1 MLTDTRT
8 TTVLPV
14 SDVERA
20 SRFYTD
26 QLGLTQSGTGP
37 DGSRTF
43 DLGFGN
49 ALSLLPAEEGSQT
62 KHTVL
67 SFEISDI
74 SSEIRQLEARG
85 VRFEDYDTP
94 DLKTVD
100 HIAEM
105 GGEKA
110 AWFCDSEG
118 NYLCLHEA
126 PRR

>member
-8 TTVLPV
+8 ATVLPV
-14 SDVERA
+14 SDMERA
-20 SRFYTD
+20 THFYTD
-26 QLGLTQSGTGP
+26 QLGLTQSGTSA
-37 DGSRTF
+37 DGSRRF

-49 ALSLLPAEEGSQT
+49 ELCLLPTEEGSQS

-67 SFEISDI
+67 SFEVSDI

-85 VRFEDYDTP
+85 VRFEDYDMP

-100 HIAEM
+100 HIADM

-118 NYLCLHEA
+118 NYLCLHEV
-126 PRR
+126 PGR

>member
-14 SDVERA
+14 SDMDRA
-20 SRFYTD
+20 SHFYAD
-26 QLGLTQSGTGP
+26 RLGLRQSGTGP

-43 DLGFGN
+43 DLGHGN

-67 SFEISDI
+67 SFEVSDI
-74 SSEIRQLEARG
+74 AGEVRELESRG
-85 VRFEDYDTP
+85 VRFEDYDMP

-100 HIAEM
+100 HIADM

-118 NYLCLHEA
+118 NYLCLHEV
-126 PRR
+126 P